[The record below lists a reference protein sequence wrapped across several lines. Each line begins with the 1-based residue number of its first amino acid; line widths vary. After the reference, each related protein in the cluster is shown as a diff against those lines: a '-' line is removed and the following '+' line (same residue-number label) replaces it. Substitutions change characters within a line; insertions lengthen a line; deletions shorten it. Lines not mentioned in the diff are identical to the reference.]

1 MKIVDSKNDNHPL
14 IAIRMWA
21 MNRFIISL
29 MAGLLF
35 CGFNASASEQDA
47 ANFNLLKL
55 GGNNVHWEAPANG
68 QALVVTYMLVRDH
81 VESAEAH
88 NCRKMTSL
96 DRLISASDLAPTVVH
111 EEIGAA
117 FHMWEAAVNITF
129 REATKGGSANILI
142 GAQVEP
148 QGWAFADISYDS
160 SSQMR
165 VKPIS
170 LARICL
176 NPAKRWKIGFD
187 GDLTVYDLRYTL
199 AHEIGHAIGLDHPAA
214 VGQIMGYRY
223 EERFRSLQSGDTEG
237 LVLLYGARTPS
248 AVEVASRQAAGRTH
262 RRSAGQRIAKHWAT
276 RAIASPT
283 H

>member
-1 MKIVDSKNDNHPL
+1 
-14 IAIRMWA
+14 

-29 MAGLLF
+29 MAGLLC
-35 CGFNASASEQDA
+35 CGFSASASEQDA
-47 ANFNLLKL
+47 ASFNLLKL
-55 GGNNVHWEAPANG
+55 AGNNVHWEAPANG
-68 QALVVTYMLVRDH
+68 QALLVTYMLVRDDI
-81 VESAEAH
+81 ESAEAH

-96 DRLISASDLAPTVVH
+96 DRLIAASDLAPAAVH

-129 REATKGGSANILI
+129 REAAKGESANILL
-142 GAQVEP
+142 GAQAEP

-160 SSQMR
+160 SSKVR

-199 AHEIGHAIGLDHPAA
+199 AHEIGHAIGLDHPVSA
-214 VGQIMGYRY
+214 GQIMGYRY
-223 EERFRSLQSGDTEG
+223 EEHFRSLQPGDTHG
-237 LVLLYGARTPS
+237 AALLYGARSPN
-248 AVEVASRQAAGRTH
+248 AVEVNSGEAGGRQIGLAPRRFTDLASRHLRFE
-262 RRSAGQRIAKHWAT
+262 RE
-276 RAIASPT
+276 
-283 H
+283 

>member
-1 MKIVDSKNDNHPL
+1 MKAVDSKNDHHPL

-29 MAGLLF
+29 MAGLLCCDF
-35 CGFNASASEQDA
+35 SASASEQDA
-47 ANFNLLKL
+47 ARFNLLKL
-55 GGNNVHWEAPANG
+55 AGSNVHWEPPANG
-68 QALVVTYMLVRDH
+68 QALVVTYMLVRDD

-96 DRLISASDLAPTVVH
+96 DRLIAASDLAPAAVH

-129 REATKGGSANILI
+129 REASKGESANILI
-142 GAQVEP
+142 GAQAEP
-148 QGWAFADISYDS
+148 QGWAFTDISYDS
-160 SSQMR
+160 SSRVR

-187 GDLTVYDLRYTL
+187 GDLTIYDLRYTL
-199 AHEIGHAIGLDHPAA
+199 AHEIGHAIGLDHPVSA
-214 VGQIMGYRY
+214 GQIMGYRY
-223 EERFRSLQSGDTEG
+223 EEHFRSLQPGDTHG
-237 LVLLYGARTPS
+237 AALLYGARSPN
-248 AVEVASRQAAGRTH
+248 AVEVASGEAGARQIGLAPHQFTDLASRYLRFGRE
-262 RRSAGQRIAKHWAT
+262 
-276 RAIASPT
+276 
-283 H
+283 